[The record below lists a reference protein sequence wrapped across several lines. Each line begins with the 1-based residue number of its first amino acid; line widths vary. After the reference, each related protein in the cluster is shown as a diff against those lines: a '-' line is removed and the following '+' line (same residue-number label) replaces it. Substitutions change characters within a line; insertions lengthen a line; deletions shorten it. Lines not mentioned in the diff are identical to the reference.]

1 MKSDL
6 HNVIKDR
13 KALYVRYNIKQGEAE
28 MRKDESNMENGHKL
42 YKRLRKDFSPST
54 LKTLWRRQISGIQG
68 DGKNYVLTAKI

>member
-42 YKRLRKDFSPST
+42 YKRLR
-54 LKTLWRRQISGIQG
+54 
-68 DGKNYVLTAKI
+68 